1 MSDSDSSSDSDM
13 EDETYVDENFVLGD
27 LSQIE
32 TLTVE
37 QAHKESKSNL
47 SRCSISGEVY
57 GKYNKKSSF
66 KPVFIEK
73 DKEVCERL
81 EKRLSGQWM
90 FESLEH
96 KEKETLV
103 SCMKEESFKE
113 NDLVIKEGEEGN
125 SLYII
130 EKGTF
135 N

>member
-1 MSDSDSSSDSDM
+1 MSDSDSSSDSDA
-13 EDETYVDENFVLGD
+13 EDDAYVDEDFVLGD
-27 LSQIE
+27 LSQVQ

-37 QAHKESKSNL
+37 QAHNESKSNL

-73 DKEVCERL
+73 EKAVCAKL

-96 KEKETLV
+96 KDKETLV
-103 SCMKEESFKE
+103 
-113 NDLVIKEGEEGN
+113 G
-125 SLYII
+125 
-130 EKGTF
+130 
-135 N
+135 

>member
-1 MSDSDSSSDSDM
+1 MSGSDSSSESDA
-13 EDETYVDENFVLGD
+13 EDDTYVDENFVLGD

-73 DKEVCERL
+73 DKSICERL

-90 FESLEH
+90 FEALEC
-96 KEKETLV
+96 KDRETLV
-103 SCMKEESFKE
+103 GCMKEESYKE